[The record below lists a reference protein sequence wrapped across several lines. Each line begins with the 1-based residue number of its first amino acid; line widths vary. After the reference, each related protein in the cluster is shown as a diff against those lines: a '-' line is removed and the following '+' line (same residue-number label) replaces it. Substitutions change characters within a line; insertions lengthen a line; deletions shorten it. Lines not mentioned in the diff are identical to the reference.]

1 MRSISDILTSAQNI
15 ATALNGIAQT
25 LSNITGV
32 RNVVDISTSN
42 LVTANAGRVCTII
55 VTTAGTTV
63 GSVYDSNTTSVTT
76 GKVFSI
82 PNALGVTVLNFPVAL
97 GILVVPGTGQILS
110 VSYS

>member
-1 MRSISDILTSAQNI
+1 MRSVSDVLSAAQNI
-15 ATALNGIAQT
+15 ATGLSAVAQATLNVA
-25 LSNITGV
+25 GV
-32 RNVVDISTSN
+32 RNVVDISTTT
-42 LVTANAGRVCTII
+42 LVFPNAGRVCTII

-63 GSVYDSNTTSVTT
+63 GSVYDSNTASVTT

>member
-1 MRSISDILTSAQNI
+1 MRSVSDVLSAAQNI
-15 ATALNGIAQT
+15 ATGLSAVAQATLNVA
-25 LSNITGV
+25 GV
-32 RNVVDISTSN
+32 RNVTDITTTT
-42 LVTANAGRVCTII
+42 LVFPNPGRLCTVV